1 MFLPVFG
8 VGILWAEPIIHLLYN
23 ARAEEFAQAAPLLIV
38 LFFAVSATSFNASNS
53 RLNGGENWGVR
64 ALAACNAV
72 GLLLGVGTILWWG
85 PELGVMAA
93 ALGYLVGC
101 LVSSLGPLVIVWIHD
116 RMSWTGLMLRVVAG
130 YALVLLGLWFEKD
143 HASLASHV
151 LVTVLFLAAWCAL
164 SWRDLAPR
172 VTQLR
177 RRTRRS

>member
-1 MFLPVFG
+1 MDLTIRPRADRPPEAGEAGALP
-8 VGILWAEPIIHLLYN
+8 
-23 ARAEEFAQAAPLLIV
+23 PLALP
-38 LFFAVSATSFNASNS
+38 S
-53 RLNGGENWGVR
+53 RRL
-64 ALAACNAV
+64 
-72 GLLLGVGTILWWG
+72 LLLGVGTILWWG

-151 LVTVLFLAAWCAL
+151 LVTVSFLAAWCAL